1 MARIR
6 FQQTLIV
13 LLSLAAF
20 FRVGDAGCPI
30 ASLGRR
36 SLKQAPVPAQPAL
49 IFGFYDLTCPT
60 LNSIIDTRMR
70 FWVLQDIRTPGKVLR
85 LFFHDCFAAGCE
97 ASILLNSTAEFAAEK
112 DAPISVT
119 LDKFQVIEDIKSE
132 VETAC
137 PGIVSCADI
146 LALAAAKAVELAGG
160 PILVTETG
168 RRDGVVSYLAGAT
181 ASMPLS
187 TQKIPD
193 LEAMFVQAGLD
204 INDLVILS
212 GAHTIGEVH
221 CSNFAD
227 RFDPAANSPFGDVSF
242 GQELLAFCTRNG
254 AGDIATLN
262 LKTFMDLQTPN
273 SFDISYYVN
282 LIIGRGVMT
291 SDQVLFNDLR
301 TQPMVREFAANRTL
315 FFESFQASMLKMGR
329 LHVLT
334 GTNGVIRKQCGVYP

>member
-1 MARIR
+1 
-6 FQQTLIV
+6 
-13 LLSLAAF
+13 
-20 FRVGDAGCPI
+20 
-30 ASLGRR
+30 
-36 SLKQAPVPAQPAL
+36 
-49 IFGFYDLTCPT
+49 
-60 LNSIIDTRMR
+60 
-70 FWVLQDIRTPGKVLR
+70 
-85 LFFHDCFAAGCE
+85 
-97 ASILLNSTAEFAAEK
+97 
-112 DAPISVT
+112 
-119 LDKFQVIEDIKSE
+119 
-132 VETAC
+132 
-137 PGIVSCADI
+137 
-146 LALAAAKAVELAGG
+146 
-160 PILVTETG
+160 
-168 RRDGVVSYLAGAT
+168 
-181 ASMPLS
+181 
-187 TQKIPD
+187 
-193 LEAMFVQAGLD
+193 MFVQAGLD
-204 INDLVILS
+204 INDLVILSGGSCAPSGYLESRLNRLMCEGWSSGDFWHESDGGGGS

-334 GTNGVIRKQCGVYP
+334 GTNGVIRKQCGVSVQLEISILRSLRTWDVILDEGFSEWGL

>member
-1 MARIR
+1 MVECKDRVGLHTFGVRAGPVESITGGWPAVDRFGSPWISRRSQNCRAAIRVFRSFCVGQATRTRLIRSVKSISVENVCGLRVLLLSALDISWICSVEGEIVAAWIPKACELARSTTLNLFVKFVVAMARIR

-146 LALAAAKAVELAGG
+146 LALAAAKAVEL
-160 PILVTETG
+160 V
-168 RRDGVVSYLAGAT
+168 LA
-181 ASMPLS
+181 
-187 TQKIPD
+187 
-193 LEAMFVQAGLD
+193 
-204 INDLVILS
+204 
-212 GAHTIGEVH
+212 
-221 CSNFAD
+221 
-227 RFDPAANSPFGDVSF
+227 
-242 GQELLAFCTRNG
+242 
-254 AGDIATLN
+254 IATER
-262 LKTFMDLQTPN
+262 
-273 SFDISYYVN
+273 V
-282 LIIGRGVMT
+282 RGF
-291 SDQVLFNDLR
+291 L
-301 TQPMVREFAANRTL
+301 
-315 FFESFQASMLKMGR
+315 
-329 LHVLT
+329 
-334 GTNGVIRKQCGVYP
+334 